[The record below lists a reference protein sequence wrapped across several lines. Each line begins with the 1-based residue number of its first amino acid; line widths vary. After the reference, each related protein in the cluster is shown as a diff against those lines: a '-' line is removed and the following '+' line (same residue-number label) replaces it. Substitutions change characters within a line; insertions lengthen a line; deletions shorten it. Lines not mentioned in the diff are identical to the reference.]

1 MKKVI
6 HYFLVLTF
14 ALLSLLHFYW
24 AVGGRWGFKS
34 ALPANENGNII
45 LNPSTFDSFFAGFI
59 LSFFS
64 IFYFSL
70 FDKKNRF
77 VNIIKFF
84 IPLIFILRTIGDFK
98 FVGFF
103 KTITTTNFAYLDT
116 VFYTPLCLLI
126 SFSGFYLIFKKNS

>member
-1 MKKVI
+1 MKKVS